1 MRGRAYDPLKR
12 GLDVV
17 VAVAA
22 LVLLAPL
29 WMAVAVMVLA
39 TMGRPV
45 LFRQRRPGRG
55 GQPFTLMKFRTMTTT
70 SLGSMAGVATDGQ
83 RLTRLGR
90 WLRAASLDELPTLL
104 NVLRGDMSIVGPRP
118 LLLEYL
124 DLYTPEQARRHEVRP
139 GITGLAQTR
148 GRNLLTW
155 EQKFEHDVSYV
166 DRRSFALDLRIIAA
180 TARTVVRREGITA
193 PAAPTAHVFTRAT
206 LEEVR

>member
-1 MRGRAYDPLKR
+1 MRGSAYDPLKR

-17 VAVAA
+17 VAAAA
-22 LVLLAPL
+22 LLVLAPVFV
-29 WMAVAVMVLA
+29 AVAVAVLL

-45 LFRQRRPGRG
+45 LFLQSRPGRDG
-55 GQPFTLMKFRTMTTT
+55 RLFTLMKFRTMSAT
-70 SLGSMAGVATDGQ
+70 SLGSLAGVATDGQ
-83 RLTRLGR
+83 RLTRLGC
-90 WLRAASLDELPTLL
+90 WLRAVSLDELPTLV

-124 DLYTPEQARRHEVRP
+124 DRYTPEQARRHEVRP

-166 DRRSFALDLRIIAA
+166 DRRSLALDVRILAA

-193 PAAPTAHVFTRAT
+193 PAAPTANVFVPAT